1 MVEAKRRARSHS
13 PKEMYMNEIV
23 PNLWLGGVAAT
34 KDKRLME
41 SMGITHVMS
50 FGYEPKYIPDNA
62 VTKYI
67 EI

>member
-1 MVEAKRRARSHS
+1 
-13 PKEMYMNEIV
+13 MNEIV

-41 SMGITHVMS
+41 DMGITHVMS
-50 FGYEPKYIPDNA
+50 FGYQPKFVPDNA

-67 EI
+67 EVQDNESEDML